1 MIEINITKKL
11 HGAYGHLDLQVNTQI
26 RQGEFVA
33 IYGPSGAGKTS
44 ILRMLAGLT
53 APDHGRILVDDA
65 AWFDHTNR
73 VNMRPQ
79 ERSIG
84 MVFQNYS
91 LFPNMTVR
99 ENLAYALQKGQATTL
114 VDELLEATELT
125 QLADRKPILLS
136 GGQQQRVALARALVR
151 KPRLLLLDEP
161 LSAVDLEMQAK
172 LQDYILRIHENYQ
185 LTTILVSHD
194 LLEVVK
200 MAQRVLVLEDGQ
212 VKKDGAPLSV
222 LPVQL
227 LASLTGR

>member
-53 APDHGRILVDDA
+53 APDHGQILVDDV

-172 LQDYILRIHENYQ
+172 LQDYILLIHEHYQ
-185 LTTILVSHD
+185 ITTILVSHD

-212 VKKDGAPLSV
+212 IKKDGAPLAV
-222 LPVQL
+222 LPVKL
-227 LASLTGR
+227 LGTLATR